1 MKPAGYLINNKD
13 DAQGEHGFIYDYI
26 LAENGLFLEARS
38 PLIEARVSIAPVAV
52 RGLNPLDE
60 ILLLSKGKIPGHL
73 YELAMAMLY
82 MDIYR
87 ECYLAFTWDGEYRI
101 RKPEQVQHELKVEYQ
116 VLPSTIMDIHSHG
129 SLPALNSQL
138 DNQDEQGFRL
148 SLVAGKLNTATPE
161 LNLRLAV
168 YGYYMSLELKDVFEC
183 IP

>member
-38 PLIEARVSIAPVAV
+38 PLIETRVCVAPITV
-52 RGLNPLDE
+52 RGQ
-60 ILLLSKGKIPGHL
+60 KIPGHL
-73 YELAMAMLY
+73 YELALAMLY